1 MSIRI
6 VLADDQAMVRSGIEM
21 LLAAESDLEVVAA
34 LPDGAQAVQ
43 AVAKL
48 RPDVAVLDV
57 RMPVMDG
64 VEATRRI
71 VAARPPGTG
80 LPAVLVLT
88 TFNLDAAL
96 YAALHAGAAG
106 FMLKDGAPDELVS
119 AIRAVA
125 SGQGWLDPTV
135 TRSVIEQFAARPLG
149 VAVQDPRL
157 ESLTPR
163 EREVLICVAQGLS
176 NAEIAGALFLG
187 EGTVK
192 THVSHV
198 LGKLDLRDRVQA
210 VVFAYEAHL
219 VPG

>member
-1 MSIRI
+1 MIIRI

-34 LPDGAQAVQ
+34 LPDGAQAVR
-43 AVAKL
+43 AVAQL

-71 VAARPPGTG
+71 VSARPPGTCR
-80 LPAVLVLT
+80 PAVLVLT

-106 FMLKDGAPDELVS
+106 FMLKDAAPDELVK
-119 AIRAVA
+119 AVKAVA

-135 TRSVIEQFAARPLG
+135 TRSRDRAVRLPAARRRRPGPTVG
-149 VAVQDPRL
+149 V
-157 ESLTPR
+157 
-163 EREVLICVAQGLS
+163 
-176 NAEIAGALFLG
+176 
-187 EGTVK
+187 
-192 THVSHV
+192 
-198 LGKLDLRDRVQA
+198 LDSA
-210 VVFAYEAHL
+210 
-219 VPG
+219 